1 MVLNSVKESIQ
12 SANTSL
18 AAGEILNQ
26 AAEKASLEAAVK
38 VLKLYSNNFEARR
51 VEFFIAQRIVEDERD

>member
-18 AAGEILNQ
+18 VAGEILNQ

-38 VLKLYSNNFEARR
+38 VLKLYSNKFEARR